1 MELTYNWEI
10 VQLDSKP
17 QEGDLQ
23 DIVTVVHW
31 RRNVTD
37 GTFFADSYGAM
48 GCPSPPETDF
58 TAYAD
63 LTQADVEA
71 WLEQGLDVEEIDAR
85 LLADIENKKNP
96 PIIVLPLPWQAPT
109 SEVAQ

>member
-31 RRNVTD
+31 RRNATD
-37 GTFFADSYGAM
+37 GTFFVDSYGAM
-48 GCPSPPETDF
+48 GCPSPSDTDF

-71 WLEQGLDVEEIDAR
+71 WLEQGLDVETIDAH
-85 LLADIENKKNP
+85 LFEVIENKKNP
-96 PIIVLPLPWQAPT
+96 IIITLALPWQSPT

>member
-10 VQLDSKP
+10 VQLDTKP

-23 DIVTVVHW
+23 DIVTVVHY
-31 RRNVTD
+31 RRNATD
-37 GTFFADSYGAM
+37 GTFFVDSYGAM
-48 GCPSPPETDF
+48 GCPSPSETDF

-71 WLEQGLDVEEIDAR
+71 WLEQGLYVEEIDAR